1 MPARDSRSRQQET
14 PPVQDTMESQ
24 LQTCAT
30 RDRHR
35 LSTLLRQLRR
45 TRPEAQQYAALEQKL
60 REGITASQGL
70 TQARTRLVPSISYP
84 ENLPVSERRAD
95 IAAAIREHQVV
106 VVAGDT
112 GSGKTTQLPKIC
124 LELGLGVRGMIGH
137 TQPRR
142 LAARAVATRIAEE
155 LAVPLGGVVGYQVR
169 FADNTSADTLV
180 KLMTDGILLQEIQ
193 HDPYLT
199 RYEVLIV
206 DEAHERSLNIDFLL
220 GCLSQLLLK
229 RPDLKLIITSATID
243 VEKFS
248 AHFRNAPVV
257 SVAGRTYPVE
267 ILYRPVAEA
276 EEQGEDVLAQAII
289 DALRE
294 IEHIEGGT
302 PPSLRDVL
310 VFLSGER
317 EIRDVA
323 LALRKAQLRHTE
335 ILPLYAR
342 LTPAEQQK
350 IFLPMKGRKVVL
362 ATNVAETSLTVPGI
376 AYVIDS
382 GLARISRYSVQSKV
396 QRLPIEPV
404 SQASANQRA
413 GRCGRVG
420 PGVCFRLYSAE
431 DFVARPP
438 FTEPE
443 IQRTNLSAVILQ
455 MLALGLGDIDE
466 FPFLDK
472 PDRRAINDGLKLLQE
487 LGALDDQRQITH
499 AGRLLAALPV
509 DPRLGSM
516 LIEADARRC
525 LQELL
530 IIVSALSVQD
540 PREFP
545 ADMKQAAREKHA
557 LFAHKESDFLSWIL
571 LWSEFEKQRQALS
584 NSALK
589 DYCRRH
595 FLSPMRMR
603 EWRETHRQLHLTCQQ
618 LGFRENRRADVAV
631 QEQELDYEA
640 IHRAIIRGSLNQIG
654 VKTEDGLYLGTRGR
668 KFALFPTSTLARR
681 GAKWLV
687 TAELMETS
695 RLYATLAAS
704 IQPEWVL
711 DAAAGLL
718 RHEYSEPHWEK
729 SRGQVMAWD
738 RISLFGLTLIE
749 RKRVAYAAIDPVA
762 SREIFLREGLAAMQL
777 DTRAPFHRHN
787 LALLAEIRKEEEK
800 LRRPEIMLSEERL
813 HDFFASRIPPGIC
826 DTRSLENWARRQQQ
840 QHGKS
845 GLELSRED
853 LVANEVTEKLRLEF
867 PDKLAVKQNQLSIAY
882 RFEPGVQGDG
892 ATVDV
897 PLDILAM
904 MTQVDLDWA
913 VPGTLAERS
922 TLAMKHLPKH
932 LRKQFVP
939 LPDFIEGFL
948 RWHADSARDKSP
960 TGLLQR
966 LCEYARVSRG
976 IRLDEKDF
984 DLQALPAHL
993 QPWIRVLDENG
1004 GALACS
1010 QSLADLQKQFAP
1022 TAVTSLST
1030 ETTHAME
1037 VQGLKDWSFGELPES
1052 VLCNPNTGFRR
1063 YPSLVDKED
1072 SVALILQD
1080 DQAIAER
1087 LTRQGLCRLACI
1099 RSPQQKTLIQNRL
1112 KAFSGKLTVLALH
1125 TPVEIQREGLNL
1137 IVREAFDLEN
1147 CRIPRNR
1154 DEFEKLLMQGKPRL
1168 LEVTGR
1174 FETLLTRIIDL
1185 HFDVNRRL
1193 AGLNGKPLEPA
1204 ANDIRQQLQAMLY
1217 PGYLEKTPA
1226 TQLSELPR
1234 YLQAILVRL
1243 DKLSGNL
1250 TRDTESANVL
1260 KRLTARRQ
1268 GILARCPE
1276 SAREQDDSRWLL
1288 EELRVSLFAQ
1298 ALGTRIPVSEKR
1310 VDKALDELER
1320 LCGQR

>member
-1 MPARDSRSRQQET
+1 
-14 PPVQDTMESQ
+14 MESQ
-24 LQTCAT
+24 LQSCAT

-35 LSTLLRQLRR
+35 LSAQWRQLQR
-45 TRPEAQQYAALEQKL
+45 TLSESVQYSALERKL
-60 REGITASQGL
+60 REGILASQAFTQSRVGL
-70 TQARTRLVPSISYP
+70 IPAITYP
-84 ENLPVSERRAD
+84 ENLPVSERRED
-95 IAAAIREHQVV
+95 IAAAIRDHQVV

-124 LELGLGVRGMIGH
+124 LELGLGARGMIGH

-169 FADNTSADTLV
+169 FTDNTSANTLV

-193 HDPYLT
+193 HDPYLN

-243 VEKFS
+243 LEKFS
-248 AHFRNAPVV
+248 AHFRNAPIV

-267 ILYRPVAEA
+267 ILYRPVGEA
-276 EEQGEDVLAQAII
+276 EEPGEDVLARSII

-294 IEHIEGGT
+294 IDQIEGSR
-302 PPSLRDVL
+302 PPALRDVL

-323 LALRKAQLRHTE
+323 LALRKADLRHTE

-362 ATNVAETSLTVPGI
+362 ATNVAETSITVPGI

-431 DFVARPP
+431 DFAARPAY
-438 FTEPE
+438 TEPE

-455 MLALGLGDIDE
+455 MLALGLGDIDG

-487 LGALDDQRQITH
+487 IGALDEQRQITH

-595 FLSPMRMR
+595 FLSALRMR
-603 EWRETHRQLHLTCQQ
+603 EWRETHRQLHLTCQE

-631 QEQELDYEA
+631 EVQELDYEA

-654 VKTEDGLYLGTRGR
+654 VKTEDGMYLGTRGR
-668 KFALFPTSTLARR
+668 KFALFPTSALARR

-738 RISLFGLTLIE
+738 RISLFGITLIE

-777 DTRAPFHRHN
+777 DTRARFHRHN

-800 LRRPEIMLSEERL
+800 LRRPEVMLSEERL

-826 DTRSLENWARRQQQ
+826 DTRSLENWARRQEQQ
-840 QHGKS
+840 YGKS

-853 LVANEVTEKLRLEF
+853 LVDEEVTEKLRLEY
-867 PDKLAVKQNQLSIAY
+867 PDRLAVKQNQLAIAY

-897 PLDILAM
+897 PLGILSM

-922 TLAMKHLPKH
+922 TLAMKSLPKQ

-948 RWHADSARDKSP
+948 HWHADTAKGKASV
-960 TGLLQR
+960 GLLQR

-976 IRLDEKDF
+976 IRLEGKDF

-993 QPWIRVLDENG
+993 QPWLRVLDEAG
-1004 GALACS
+1004 GTLAVS
-1010 QSLADLQKQFAP
+1010 QSLAEIQTQFAP
-1022 TAVTSLST
+1022 KEVTSLSST
-1030 ETTHAME
+1030 AAHAME
-1037 VQGLKDWSFGELPES
+1037 VQGLKDWSFGDLPES
-1052 VLCNPNTGFRR
+1052 VLCNPDTGFRR

-1072 SVALILQD
+1072 CVALILQD
-1080 DQAIAER
+1080 DPTIAER

-1099 RSPQQKTLIQNRL
+1099 RSPQQKLLIQNRL

-1125 TPVEIQREGLNL
+1125 TPAEIQREGLNW
-1137 IVREAFDLEN
+1137 IVRQAFDLED
-1147 CRIPRNR
+1147 CPIPRTR
-1154 DEFEKLLMQGKPRL
+1154 EAFEKLLMQGKPRL
-1168 LEVTGR
+1168 LEVAGR
-1174 FETLLTRIIDL
+1174 FESLLTRIIDL
-1185 HFDVNRRL
+1185 HFELSRRL
-1193 AGLNGKPLEPA
+1193 GTLNGAHLEPA
-1204 ANDIRQQLQAMLY
+1204 ARDVRQQLQGMLY
-1217 PGYLEKTPA
+1217 PGYLRNTPA
-1226 TQLSELPR
+1226 RYLLELPR
-1234 YLQAILVRL
+1234 YLLAIQMRL

-1250 TRDTESANVL
+1250 TRDSDSMCIFN
-1260 KRLTARRQ
+1260 RLTTRHQR
-1268 GILARCPE
+1268 ILARCPE
-1276 SAREQDDSRWLL
+1276 SVRAVDDSRWLL

-1298 ALGTRIPVSEKR
+1298 SLGTRIPVSEKR
-1310 VDKALDELER
+1310 VDKALDEMER
-1320 LCGQR
+1320 LCEQK

>member
-1 MPARDSRSRQQET
+1 MET
-14 PPVQDTMESQ
+14 M

-45 TRPEAQQYAALEQKL
+45 TSPGSKQYPVLEQKL
-60 REGITASQGL
+60 RESIQVSQSL
-70 TQARTRLVPSISYP
+70 TQSRARLVPAIRYP
-84 ENLPVSERRAD
+84 ENLPVSERRDD
-95 IAAAIREHQVV
+95 IAAAIRDHQVV
-106 VVAGDT
+106 VIAGDT

-142 LAARAVATRIAEE
+142 LAARAVAARIADE
-155 LAVPLGGVVGYQVR
+155 LAVPLGGIVGYQVR
-169 FADNTSADTLV
+169 FADHTSPDTLV

-193 HDPYLT
+193 HDPYLN

-220 GCLSQLLLK
+220 GCLSQLLVK

-248 AHFRNAPVV
+248 AHFRNAPIVA
-257 SVAGRTYPVE
+257 VAGRTYPVE
-267 ILYRPVAEA
+267 ILYRPVGDAGEHS
-276 EEQGEDVLAQAII
+276 EDVLARSIV

-294 IEHIEGGT
+294 IEKIEGSH
-302 PPSLRDVL
+302 PPALRDVL

-323 LALRKAQLRHTE
+323 LALRKADLRHAE

-342 LTPAEQQK
+342 LTPAEQQR
-350 IFLPMKGRKVVL
+350 IFLPLKGRKVVL
-362 ATNVAETSLTVPGI
+362 ATNVAETSITVPGI

-431 DFVARPP
+431 DFAARPA

-487 LGALDDQRQITH
+487 IGALDAQRQITH

-540 PREFP
+540 PREYP
-545 ADMKQAAREKHA
+545 AEMKQAAREKHA
-557 LFAHKESDFLSWIL
+557 LFAHKDSDFLSWIL

-595 FLSPMRMR
+595 FLSPLRMR
-603 EWRETHRQLHLTCQQ
+603 EWRETHRQLHLTCQE

-631 QEQELDYEA
+631 EVQELDYEA

-668 KFALFPTSTLARR
+668 KFALFPTSSLARR

-711 DAAAGLL
+711 DAATGLL

-738 RISLFGLTLIE
+738 RISLFGITLIE
-749 RKRVAYAAIDPVA
+749 RRRVAYAAIDPVA
-762 SREIFLREGLAAMQL
+762 AREIFLREGLAAMQL

-826 DTRSLENWARRQQQ
+826 DTRSLENWARQQQ
-840 QHGKS
+840 KQHGKS

-853 LVANEVTEKLRLEF
+853 IVADEVTEKLRLEF
-867 PDKLAVKQNQLSIAY
+867 PDNLSVRKNQLNIAY
-882 RFEPGVQGDG
+882 RFEPGTEGDG

-897 PLDILAM
+897 PLGILSM

-922 TLAMKHLPKH
+922 TLAMKNLPKH

-948 RWHADSARDKSP
+948 RWHADTAKGKASA
-960 TGLLQR
+960 GLLQR
-966 LCEYARVSRG
+966 LCDYARVSRG
-976 IRLDEKDF
+976 IRLEEKDF

-993 QPWIRVLDENG
+993 QPWLRVLDENG
-1004 GALACS
+1004 VTLACS
-1010 QSLADLQKQFAP
+1010 QSLSELHKQFAP
-1022 TAVTSLST
+1022 TAVTSLSSA
-1030 ETTHAME
+1030 TTHEME
-1037 VQGLKDWSFGELPES
+1037 MQGLKDWSFGDFPES
-1052 VLCNPNTGFRR
+1052 VLCNPETGFRR

-1080 DQAIAER
+1080 APGIAER

-1125 TPVEIQREGLNL
+1125 TAAEIQREGLNW
-1137 IVREAFDLEN
+1137 IVRQAFDLED
-1147 CRIPRNR
+1147 CPIPRTR
-1154 DEFEKLLMQGKPRL
+1154 EAFEKLLLQGKPRL
-1168 LEVTGR
+1168 LEVAGR
-1174 FETLLTRIIDL
+1174 FESLLTRIIDL

-1193 AGLNGKPLEPA
+1193 GSLKGAHFEPA
-1204 ANDIRQQLQAMLY
+1204 AKDIHLQLQGMLH
-1217 PGYLEKTPA
+1217 PGYLQKTPA
-1226 TQLSELPR
+1226 RHLPELPR
-1234 YLQAILVRL
+1234 YLQAIQVRL

-1250 TRDTESANVL
+1250 TRDGESVKIL
-1260 KRLTARRQ
+1260 QRLMTRRQ
-1268 GILARCPE
+1268 EILAQCSE
-1276 SAREQDDSRWLL
+1276 SVRTQDDSCWLL

-1310 VDKALDELER
+1310 VERALDELER
-1320 LCGQR
+1320 LCGQH

>member
-1 MPARDSRSRQQET
+1 
-14 PPVQDTMESQ
+14 MESM

-35 LSTLLRQLRR
+35 LSTLVRQLQR
-45 TRPEAQQYAALEQKL
+45 TRPDSADYPLLEQKVL
-60 REGITASQGL
+60 DALKSSCAH
-70 TQARTRLVPSISYP
+70 TQSRAKLVPAIRFP

-95 IAAAIREHQVV
+95 IAEAIRDHQVV

-142 LAARAVATRIAEE
+142 LAARAVAARIAEE
-155 LAVPLGGVVGYQVR
+155 LAVPLGGIVGYQVR
-169 FADNTSADTLV
+169 FSDQTSADTLV

-193 HDPYLT
+193 HDPYLN

-220 GCLSQLLLK
+220 GYLSRLLLK

-243 VEKFS
+243 VEKF
-248 AHFRNAPVV
+248 AVHFRDAPIV

-267 ILYRPVAEA
+267 IVYRPVENV
-276 EEQGEDVLAQAII
+276 EEQADDILTQSII

-294 IEHIEGGT
+294 IEQLEGGK
-302 PPSLRDVL
+302 PPLLRDVL

-323 LALRKAQLRHTE
+323 HALRKAELRHTE

-350 IFLPMKGRKVVL
+350 IFLPMKGRKIVL
-362 ATNVAETSLTVPGI
+362 ATNVAETSITVPGI

-382 GLARISRYSVQSKV
+382 GLARVSRYSVQSKV
-396 QRLPIEPV
+396 QRLPIERV

-431 DFVARPP
+431 DFAARPP

-455 MLALGLGDIDE
+455 MLALGLGEIDA

-487 LGALDDQRQITH
+487 LGALNEQRQLTH
-499 AGRLLAALPV
+499 VGRLLAALPV
-509 DPRLGSM
+509 DPRLGAM
-516 LIEADARRC
+516 LIDADARRC

-545 ADMKQAAREKHA
+545 AEMKQASREKHA
-557 LFAHKESDFLSWIL
+557 MFAHKDSDFLSWIL
-571 LWSEFEKQRQALS
+571 LWSEFERQRQTLS

-595 FLSPMRMR
+595 FLSSQRMR
-603 EWRETHRQLHLTCQQ
+603 EWRETHRQMHLTCQS

-631 QEQELDYEA
+631 DMQDLDYEA

-654 VKTEDGLYLGTRGR
+654 VKTEDGQYLGSRGR

-681 GAKWLV
+681 GPKWVV

-704 IQPEWVL
+704 IQPEWVE
-711 DAAAGLL
+711 DAAAELL

-738 RISLFGLTLIE
+738 RISLFGITLIE
-749 RKRVAYAAIDPVA
+749 RRRVSYAAIDPVA
-762 SREIFLREGLAAMQL
+762 SREIFLREGLATMQL

-787 LALLAEIRKEEEK
+787 LALLAEIRQEEEK
-800 LRRPEIMLSEERL
+800 LRRPEIMVSEERL
-813 HDFFASRIPPGIC
+813 HDFFASRIPAGIC
-826 DTRSLENWARRQQQ
+826 DTRSLENWARGQQQ
-840 QHGKS
+840 KHGRS
-845 GLELSRED
+845 GLELRRED
-853 LVANEVTEKLRLEF
+853 LLAEAIAEKLKLEF
-867 PDKLAVKQNQLSIAY
+867 PDRLAIRQNQLKIAY
-882 RFEPGVQGDG
+882 RFEPGADGDG

-897 PLDILAM
+897 PLDILQM
-904 MTQVDLDWA
+904 MTQIDLDWA
-913 VPGTLAERS
+913 VPGTLPERS
-922 TLAMKHLPKH
+922 LLAMKNLPKH

-939 LPDFIEGFL
+939 LPDYIEGFL
-948 RWHADSARDKSP
+948 RWHAEKDNSKAPAS
-960 TGLLQR
+960 LLQR
-966 LCEYARVSRG
+966 LCEYARISRG
-976 IRLDEKDF
+976 IRLEEKDF
-984 DLQALPAHL
+984 DLLALPAYL
-993 QPWIRVLDENG
+993 QPWIRVLNEKG
-1004 GALACS
+1004 ELLACS
-1010 QSLADLQKQFAP
+1010 QSLAPLQAQFAP
-1022 TAVTSLST
+1022 AAVTSLPGSA
-1030 ETTHAME
+1030 THE
-1037 VQGLKDWSFGELPES
+1037 IERQGLKDWSFGDLPES
-1052 VLCNPNTGFRR
+1052 VLCNPATGYRR
-1063 YPSLVDKED
+1063 YPALVDQNE

-1080 DQAIAER
+1080 DPAIAER
-1087 LTRQGLCRLACI
+1087 LTRQGLCRLACL
-1099 RSPQQKTLIQNRL
+1099 RSPQQKALIQSRL
-1112 KAFSGKLTVLALH
+1112 KTFSSKLTVLALH
-1125 TPVEIQREGLNL
+1125 KPMEIQREGLNL
-1137 IVREAFDLEN
+1137 IVRQAFDLED
-1147 CRIPRNR
+1147 CRIPRTR
-1154 DEFEKLLMQGKPRL
+1154 DEFEQLLMQGKPRL
-1168 LEVTGR
+1168 LECAGR
-1174 FETLLTRIIDL
+1174 FEALLLRIIDL
-1185 HFDVNRRL
+1185 NFEINRRL
-1193 AGLNGKPLEPA
+1193 GALNGRHLEPCTS
-1204 ANDIRQQLQAMLY
+1204 DVREQTQALLHA
-1217 PGYLEKTPA
+1217 GYLESTPA
-1226 TQLSELPR
+1226 KWLPELPR
-1234 YLQAILVRL
+1234 YLQAILMRL
-1243 DKLSGNL
+1243 DRLSGNL
-1250 TRDTESANVL
+1250 TRDSQSLAVV
-1260 KRLTARRQ
+1260 KRLHDRRKA
-1268 GILARCPE
+1268 ILARCQEACP
-1276 SAREQDDSRWLL
+1276 EQDDTRWLL

-1298 ALGTRIPVSEKR
+1298 SLGTRFPVSEKR
-1310 VDKALDELER
+1310 VERALEELER
-1320 LCGQR
+1320 NSPAH

>member
-1 MPARDSRSRQQET
+1 MQDS
-14 PPVQDTMESQ
+14 MESM

-35 LSTLLRQLRR
+35 LSTLVRQLQR
-45 TRPEAQQYAALEQKL
+45 TRPETAEYPSLEQKVL
-60 REGITASQGL
+60 DALKNSCAH
-70 TQARTRLVPSISYP
+70 TQSRATLVPAIRFP

-142 LAARAVATRIAEE
+142 LAARAVAARIAEE
-155 LAVPLGGVVGYQVR
+155 LAVPLGGVIGYQVR
-169 FADNTSADTLV
+169 FTDQTSADTLV

-193 HDPYLT
+193 HDPYLN
-199 RYEVLIV
+199 RYEVLII

-220 GCLSQLLLK
+220 GYLSRLLPK

-243 VEKFS
+243 VVKFA
-248 AHFRNAPVV
+248 AHFRDAPIV
-257 SVAGRTYPVE
+257 SVAGRTYPVD
-267 ILYRPVAEA
+267 IVYRPVENM
-276 EEQGEDVLAQAII
+276 EEQAEDILAQPII
-289 DALRE
+289 EALRE
-294 IEHIEGGT
+294 IEQIEGGK
-302 PPSLRDVL
+302 PPVMRDVL

-323 LALRKAQLRHTE
+323 HALRKAELRHAE

-350 IFLPMKGRKVVL
+350 IFLPMKGRKIVL
-362 ATNVAETSLTVPGI
+362 ATNVAETSITVPGI
-376 AYVIDS
+376 AYVIDA
-382 GLARISRYSVQSKV
+382 GLARISRYSLQSKV
-396 QRLPIEPV
+396 QRLPIERV

-431 DFVARPP
+431 DFAARPQ

-455 MLALGLGDIDE
+455 MLALGLGEIDA

-487 LGALDDQRQITH
+487 LGALDEQRQLTH
-499 AGRLLAALPV
+499 SGRLLAALPV
-509 DPRLGSM
+509 DPRLGAM

-557 LFAHKESDFLSWIL
+557 MFAHKESDFLSWIL

-595 FLSPMRMR
+595 FLSSQRMR
-603 EWRETHRQLHLTCQQ
+603 EWRETHRQLHLTCQS
-618 LGFRENRRADVAV
+618 LGFRENRRADVV
-631 QEQELDYEA
+631 VDMQDLDYEA

-654 VKTEDGLYLGTRGR
+654 VKTEDGQYLGSRGR

-681 GAKWLV
+681 GPKWVV

-738 RISLFGLTLIE
+738 RISLFGITLIE
-749 RKRVAYAAIDPVA
+749 RKRVSYAAIDPVA

-777 DTRAPFHRHN
+777 DSRAPFHRHN
-787 LALLAEIRKEEEK
+787 LALLAEIRQEEEK
-800 LRRPEIMLSEERL
+800 LRRPEFMVSEERL
-813 HDFFASRIPPGIC
+813 HDFFASRIPAGIC
-826 DTRSLENWARRQQQ
+826 DTRSLENWARGQQQ
-840 QHGKS
+840 KHGRS
-845 GLELSRED
+845 GLELQKED
-853 LVANEVTEKLRLEF
+853 LVAAELAEKLRLEF
-867 PDKLAVKQNQLSIAY
+867 PDRLAVRQNQLKIAY
-882 RFEPGVQGDG
+882 RFEPGLEGDG

-897 PLDILAM
+897 PLDLLQM

-913 VPGTLAERS
+913 VPGTLPERS
-922 TLAMKHLPKH
+922 LVAMKSLPRH

-939 LPDFIEGFL
+939 LPDYIESFL
-948 RWHADSARDKSP
+948 SWQAQKDNSKVRA
-960 TGLLQR
+960 GLLQR
-966 LCEYARVSRG
+966 LCEFARVSRG
-976 IRLDEKDF
+976 IRLEEQDF
-984 DLQALPAHL
+984 DLEALPDYL
-993 QPWIRVLDENG
+993 RPWIRILNEKG
-1004 GALACS
+1004 EPLACS
-1010 QSLADLQKQFAP
+1010 QSLSDLQAQFAP
-1022 TAVTSLST
+1022 AAVISLPASTAH
-1030 ETTHAME
+1030 EIE
-1037 VQGLKDWSFGELPES
+1037 RQGLKDWSFGELPES
-1052 VLCNPNTGFRR
+1052 VLCNPATGFRR
-1063 YPSLVDKED
+1063 YPALVDHED
-1072 SVALILQD
+1072 AVALILQD
-1080 DQAIAER
+1080 DQAIAEQ
-1087 LTRQGLCRLACI
+1087 LTRQGLCRLACL
-1099 RSPQQKTLIQNRL
+1099 RSPQQKAMIQSRL
-1112 KAFSGKLTVLALH
+1112 KTFSSKLTVLALH
-1125 TPVEIQREGLNL
+1125 KPAEIQQEGLNL
-1137 IVREAFDLEN
+1137 IVRQAFDLEN
-1147 CRIPRNR
+1147 CRIPRTR
-1154 DEFEKLLMQGKPRL
+1154 DEFEKMLMQGKPRL
-1168 LEVTGR
+1168 LEYAGR
-1174 FETLLTRIIDL
+1174 FEALLVRIIDL
-1185 HFDVNRRL
+1185 NFEINRRL
-1193 AGLNGKPLEPA
+1193 GTLIGKHLAPCT
-1204 ANDIRQQLQAMLY
+1204 NDIREQMQALLR
-1217 PGYLEKTPA
+1217 PGYLASTPA
-1226 TQLSELPR
+1226 QWLPELPR
-1234 YLQAILVRL
+1234 YLQAILMRL
-1243 DKLSGNL
+1243 DRLSGNL
-1250 TRDTESANVL
+1250 TRDSQFLSVVQRLSGRHKAILTRCRES
-1260 KRLTARRQ
+1260 
-1268 GILARCPE
+1268 IP
-1276 SAREQDDSRWLL
+1276 EQDDARWLL

-1298 ALGTRIPVSEKR
+1298 SLGTRVPVSEKR

-1320 LCGQR
+1320 RCPAR